1 MTPFHPLLPMRTFGL
16 ILALIVVGLAAWAGW
31 TYATTVGKLR
41 DIASRLPS
49 EEALDSM
56 PLEQTVEQLKLA
68 MIECARVASLQA
80 NPLARLLKGDEIKS
94 LADHCTLIES
104 RQDALQGP

>member
-1 MTPFHPLLPMRTFGL
+1 MKRTGL

-31 TYATTVGKLR
+31 TYATTEGKVS

-56 PLEQTVEQLKLA
+56 PLEQTVEALKLA
-68 MIECARVASLQA
+68 MIQCDRVASLQA
-80 NPLARLLKGDEIKS
+80 NPLARLLRGDEIKS
-94 LADHCTLIES
+94 LAEHCELIKS